1 MTDKTK
7 IRRLDEGVAT
17 PNAGVVAPTLRELV
31 EMLRPRV
38 YRRADVVV
46 EGHEQYLTT
55 SKNPQMK
62 EVMEHVRQVAQSD
75 FSVIIQGETGTGKS
89 VVARSL
95 HGFSRRA
102 GKPFVTV
109 DLSAVPETLVE
120 SALFGYEKGAFTGA
134 NKRTPGLF
142 STASGGTVFI
152 DELQDIHERIQRKL
166 LHVVEERQMYLVG
179 SPKPVDIDVRIVSAT
194 NSDIKKKVKER
205 KFREDLFYRLGEY
218 LIELPP
224 LRQRPEDITA
234 LANIFMEET
243 CRHLGCELKTF
254 TDDAMDLMTKH
265 AWPGNIRELKNVVK
279 RASVTCQ
286 ECSIEPRHVDL
297 FTCSDSESVETCS
310 AVSLKDISKNAV
322 RDAETRAIKEAM
334 RLNGNNKTKTAAML
348 QVDYKT
354 LLTKIK
360 EYGL

>member
-1 MTDKTK
+1 MTHKMK
-7 IRRLDEGVAT
+7 IERPDIGVT
-17 PNAGVVAPTLRELV
+17 RSLRPEIAPQTLRKLV

-38 YRRADVVV
+38 YRRAEMVL

-95 HGFSRRA
+95 HGLSRRK

-120 SALFGYEKGAFTGA
+120 STLFGYEKGAFTGA

-142 STASGGTVFI
+142 ATANGGTVFI

-179 SPKPVDIDVRIVSAT
+179 NPKPVDIDVISRKTSRKRNSAKT
-194 NSDIKKKVKER
+194 SS
-205 KFREDLFYRLGEY
+205 
-218 LIELPP
+218 
-224 LRQRPEDITA
+224 TA
-234 LANIFMEET
+234 
-243 CRHLGCELKTF
+243 
-254 TDDAMDLMTKH
+254 
-265 AWPGNIRELKNVVK
+265 W
-279 RASVTCQ
+279 AST
-286 ECSIEPRHVDL
+286 
-297 FTCSDSESVETCS
+297 
-310 AVSLKDISKNAV
+310 
-322 RDAETRAIKEAM
+322 
-334 RLNGNNKTKTAAML
+334 
-348 QVDYKT
+348 
-354 LLTKIK
+354 
-360 EYGL
+360 